1 MTEPTIF
8 IRDAA
13 ASDFN
18 DVMTVEKEAFGYDKE
33 AILVA
38 ELLED
43 TTAQPVVSLLAFA
56 GDEPV
61 GHILFTKASLE
72 GPGPAPL
79 IYLLAPLAVRPAF
92 QNKGIGGMLIRE
104 GLKRLKDM
112 GVRLV
117 FVLGHEAYYPKYGFV
132 GGAER
137 MGFAAPYPIPE
148 IHAGAWMVQNLG
160 SDDYAGISGRVVCA
174 DALQKPEH
182 WRE

>member
-43 TTAQPVVSLLAFA
+43 TTAQPVISLLAFD

-104 GLKRLKDM
+104 GLKRLKDL

-160 SDDYAGISGRVVCA
+160 SDDPTGISGRVVCA